1 LEEMGEDP
9 AKLDGVEALPVLLWY
24 GYFIPKRDE

>member
-1 LEEMGEDP
+1 MGEDP